1 MKVESTNDQIKHET
15 PTCGK
20 RVLPAVFF
28 LGIKVVRYRIV
39 KDNYNGFECQKWR
52 LWFPF
57 WCQMGFTNTHPTLER
72 AIMYIENDGFV
83 VLSS

>member
-1 MKVESTNDQIKHET
+1 MHTDEVTKSSRNDGNT
-15 PTCGK
+15 
-20 RVLPAVFF
+20 VLPAVFF

-57 WCQMGFTNTHPTLER
+57 WCQMGLTNTHPTLER
-72 AIMYIENDGFV
+72 AIAFIENDGFV